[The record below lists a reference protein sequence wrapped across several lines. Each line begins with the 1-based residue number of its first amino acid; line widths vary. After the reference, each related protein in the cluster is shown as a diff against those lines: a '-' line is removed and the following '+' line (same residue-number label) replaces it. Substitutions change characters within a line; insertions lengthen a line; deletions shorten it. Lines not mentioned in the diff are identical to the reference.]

1 MTLSLIV
8 AMAKNRVIG
17 RDNALP
23 WRLPA
28 DLKHF
33 RRVTMGKPIV
43 MGRKTFDSI
52 GKPLD
57 GRKNIVIT
65 RNSDYRPDGVT
76 VVDSLD
82 GALNAAG
89 DSEVM
94 IIGGATIYEQVLPR
108 ADRIHLTL
116 IDENFEGDAFFP
128 VLIDDEWREVER
140 TDIAPGEDANFGYSF
155 VKLERLRRNAA

>member
-1 MTLSLIV
+1 MTISLIV
-8 AMAKNRVIG
+8 AMARNRVIG

-33 RRVTMGKPIV
+33 RRVTMGKSIV

-65 RNSDYRPDGVT
+65 RNPDYRPDGVT

-108 ADRIHLTL
+108 ADRIYLTL
-116 IDENFEGDAFFP
+116 IDAAFDGDARFP
-128 VLIDDEWREVER
+128 ELNQEEWQESER
-140 TDIAPGEDANFGYSF
+140 LDVDAGTEPDFAYSF
-155 VKLERLRRNAA
+155 VTLDRVSRDS

>member
-33 RRVTMGKPIV
+33 RRVTIGKPII

-52 GKPLD
+52 GRPLD

-65 RNSDYRPDGVT
+65 RNPDFKADGVT
-76 VVDSLD
+76 IVSDINEALKAAS
-82 GALNAAG
+82 GAEA
-89 DSEVM
+89 M
-94 IIGGATIYEQVLPR
+94 IIGGATIYQQTLSS
-108 ADRIHLTL
+108 ADRIYLTL
-116 IDENFEGDAFFP
+116 IHESFDGDAYFP
-128 VLIDDEWREVER
+128 QLQDEEWRESER
-140 TDIAPGEDANFGYSF
+140 QDVDPGGDAPFGYSF
-155 VKLERLRRNAA
+155 ATLERVTRNK